1 MRQVVLVVAL
11 LFIGIFAFL
20 TIRVI
25 AEYGFDVPVG
35 FSILV
40 LALFSF
46 GIVGALLNPPDD

>member
-46 GIVGALLNPPDD
+46 GIVGALRHPPDD

>member
-25 AEYGFDVPVG
+25 AEHGFDVLVG